1 MFCGKIR
8 GSSEII
14 YGVFRNNTNLLFSKR
29 KVVCSNCL
37 EEVNRNERGNPSSV

>member
-14 YGVFRNNTNLLFSKR
+14 YGVFRNNTNLLFNKR
-29 KVVCSNCL
+29 ESFVQIVWK
-37 EEVNRNERGNPSSV
+37 R